1 MPLCYQVKAG
11 NWTIVSKLIL
21 YYLIAGW
28 VLGGGCILG
37 WLGGGGRLAI
47 ESRVVAQPKWQA
59 TDEIIKAYHKGLI
72 DP

>member
-1 MPLCYQVKAG
+1 MV
-11 NWTIVSKLIL
+11 
-21 YYLIAGW
+21 GW
-28 VLGGGCILG
+28 E
-37 WLGGGGRLAI
+37 GGGRWAI